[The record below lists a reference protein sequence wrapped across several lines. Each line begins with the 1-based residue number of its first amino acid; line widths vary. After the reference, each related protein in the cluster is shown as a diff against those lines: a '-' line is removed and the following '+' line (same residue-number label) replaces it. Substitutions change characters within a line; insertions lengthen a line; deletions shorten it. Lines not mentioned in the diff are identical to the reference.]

1 MVSSSSGSIQNKKH
15 HQRNMVWMVCLKNTA
30 KTPPKGEKTTCLQE
44 KAGKTPGPKEKQI
57 KKIRLQE
64 KVDVFLFFGEGNM
77 GQVMGRLIWLPKLA
91 IQPGAGVWVQLRI
104 ASLKEI

>member
-1 MVSSSSGSIQNKKH
+1 
-15 HQRNMVWMVCLKNTA
+15 MVCLKNTA
-30 KTPPKGEKTTCLQE
+30 KTPPKGGKKEHVSKKNLAKPRAPRKNRFEK
-44 KAGKTPGPKEKQI
+44 KGS
-57 KKIRLQE
+57 KKKL
-64 KVDVFLFFGEGNM
+64 VFFLFFGEGNM